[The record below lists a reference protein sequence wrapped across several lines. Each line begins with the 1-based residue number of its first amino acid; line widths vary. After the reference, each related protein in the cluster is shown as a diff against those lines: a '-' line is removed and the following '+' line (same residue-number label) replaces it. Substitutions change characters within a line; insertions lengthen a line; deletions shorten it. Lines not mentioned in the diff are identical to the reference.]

1 MKSIFFYGTEFGKIG
16 IGDDGSAITHVI
28 FCGEATPKEAV
39 VRETGLIEEAA
50 GQLQEYLAGRRKT
63 WSLPLAP
70 AGTEFMCRVWD
81 ELCAIPY
88 SETRTYKEVADHAGN
103 PNASRAVGLACNR
116 NPIPLFIPCHRVIG
130 SNGNLTG
137 YRGGLTVKALLL
149 NREKHHGSL

>member
-1 MKSIFFYGTEFGKIG
+1 MKSIFFYETELGKIG
-16 IGDDGSAITHVI
+16 IREDGGAITHV
-28 FCGEATPKEAV
+28 FFPGEATPKGAV
-39 VRETGLIEEAA
+39 VLETGLIKEAS
-50 GQLQEYLAGRRKT
+50 GQLQDYLAGRRKT

-81 ELCAIPY
+81 ELRAIPY
-88 SETRTYKEVADHAGN
+88 GETRTYKEVADHAGN

-149 NREKHHGSL
+149 NREKHHESL